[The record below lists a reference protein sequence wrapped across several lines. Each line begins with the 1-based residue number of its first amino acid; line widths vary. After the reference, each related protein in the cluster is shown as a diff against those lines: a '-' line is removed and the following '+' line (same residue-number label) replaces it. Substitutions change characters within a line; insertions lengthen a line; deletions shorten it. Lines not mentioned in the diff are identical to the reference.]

1 VNSIRRKNVPP
12 AGSLE
17 YWSERTMFAPAAA
30 RKVETALM
38 IPGRSGQVMT
48 SRLLTV
54 VKCIP
59 TPTVGFAYSPE
70 GQPLREP

>member
-12 AGSLE
+12 TGSLE

-38 IPGRSGQVMT
+38 MPGRSGQVMT
-48 SRLLTV
+48 SRELTWEV
-54 VKCIP
+54 
-59 TPTVGFAYSPE
+59 YSDAHGWICLFSRGE
-70 GQPLREP
+70 TT